1 MGALTLQNN
10 HYKAVILRGWSV
22 KSYDSID
29 PTDAFGKETKV
40 YLNYIEDSF
49 VNQKMEECKNK
60 NQIVKIEPHFSNV
73 DPTMWLTDKGRQ
85 FFDSISGNFS
95 KNDSWNRKDL
105 SQGYNQSYLPTRSIQ
120 EWNVIFKAI
129 NKNFYIFDICN
140 FKFSKKFFFII
151 LFENLSIE
159 IISLLQILTQ
169 ISTLIKIRKV
179 ESHSLT
185 NDLEYKFQL
194 NLSQS
199 KLLSSTLCILFSAN
213 TRYEGSNLNLKLRQ
227 RFLKGNFKILSIGPF
242 FNLTFPTFNLGS
254 HLKTLTTII
263 EGNHFLCQDL
273 ITENNP
279 ILISNSEIFKRN
291 DIKPLMHNLKNL
303 AHTRVINK
311 AWNGFNIFTSTLSE
325 NGSNSL
331 AEFQYL
337 SVKDFS
343 NFSSLYILNTSIN
356 SLSNIKKIIESQ
368 LFYYSL
374 KNENNLKNIIYD
386 SLILDTNYR
395 YNSNFITTF
404 LKIKKFVY
412 LPNGSLFESNETF
425 LNTEGLLKRTTKL
438 IFQNSS
444 KNNWQLI
451 RKLLQHKRLILST
464 SNLKD
469 NKLISFNVRNIA
481 NFKNFI
487 SFHYLATQNLTK
499 LNFYLNKINKP
510 YVIINK
516 MDLYKSFQIKLQN
529 TAAKYWLDDFF
540 TGGKDQFCQ
549 NSLVLIKCSIN
560 TRTFTTNFF

>member
-1 MGALTLQNN
+1 
-10 HYKAVILRGWSV
+10 
-22 KSYDSID
+22 
-29 PTDAFGKETKV
+29 
-40 YLNYIEDSF
+40 
-49 VNQKMEECKNK
+49 MEECKNR
-60 NQIVKIEPHFSNV
+60 NQIVKIEPHFSNI

-95 KNDSWNRKDL
+95 KNDSWNRENL
-105 SQGYNQSYLPTRSIQ
+105 SQLPNQNYLPVRSVQ

-140 FKFSKKFFFII
+140 FKFSKKYFFTI
-151 LFENLSIE
+151 LFENLSME
-159 IISLLQILTQ
+159 IISLLQLLTQ

-179 ESHSLT
+179 ENHSLT

-194 NLSQS
+194 NLAQS
-199 KLLSSTLCILFSAN
+199 KLLSSTLCILFCAN

-242 FNLTFPTFNLGS
+242 FNLTFPVFNLGS
-254 HLKTLTTII
+254 HLKILTTVI

-273 ITENNP
+273 ITESNP

-291 DIKPLMHNLKNL
+291 DIKPFIDNLKNL
-303 AHTRVINK
+303 TNTRIITK

-325 NGSNSL
+325 NGLNSL
-331 AEFQYL
+331 ASFSCL
-337 SVKDFS
+337 SVKDFN
-343 NFSSLYILNTSIN
+343 NFSSLYILNTSMN
-356 SLSNIKKIIESQ
+356 SLSNIKKIVESQ
-368 LFYYSL
+368 LFYHSS
-374 KNENNLKNIIYD
+374 KRSSDLKNIIHD

-395 YNSNFITTF
+395 YNSNFVTTF

-438 IFQNSS
+438 IFQNNS

-451 RKLLQHKRLILST
+451 RKLLQHKRLILSS

-469 NKLISFNVRNIA
+469 SKLISFNVRNIA

-487 SFHYLATQNLTK
+487 SFQYLATQNLTK
-499 LNFYLNKINKP
+499 LNFYLNKTNKPCITINK
-510 YVIINK
+510 I
-516 MDLYKSFQIKLQN
+516 DLYKSAQLKLQN
-529 TAAKYWLDDFF
+529 TAVKYWLDDFF

-560 TRTFTTNFF
+560 VRTFTTNFF